1 MQIITSCFAPVVLGK
16 QEQRYTGRI
25 TIAGNRNTG
34 TSLNGPDA
42 EEHNG
47 TRNRQQYPMFI

>member
-25 TIAGNRNTG
+25 TIAGDRNIG

-47 TRNRQQYPMFI
+47 TQNRQQYPMFI